1 MRLGGCIWTNV
12 CGYRM
17 EGDRVLMGFHKLNV
31 IDPSADK
38 VVRNRLIGEAGGVP
52 LVELKALPFL
62 PDGLMMGCW

>member
-1 MRLGGCIWTNV
+1 
-12 CGYRM
+12 M

-31 IDPSADK
+31 IGPSADK